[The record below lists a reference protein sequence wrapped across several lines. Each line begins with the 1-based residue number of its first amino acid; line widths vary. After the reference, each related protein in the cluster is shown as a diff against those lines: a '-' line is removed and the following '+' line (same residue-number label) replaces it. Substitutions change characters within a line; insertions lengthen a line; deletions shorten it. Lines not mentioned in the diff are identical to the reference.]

1 LHDSLR
7 ELKKKEA
14 IVQDRVKIGQVQLLS
29 DDWGVLKKTTYAL
42 RMRDGAWAEQTRETY
57 DRGNGATLLLYNRA
71 RRTVVLTR
79 QFRLPAY
86 VNGHDGFLVE
96 TAAGLLDGARPEQ
109 RIRDEVMEETG
120 YRVGAVRH
128 LWDAFMSPGSVTE
141 RLHFFVAEYEA
152 DDRPGTGGGLAE
164 EGEDL
169 EVLELGIDEA
179 LAMIGSGIVDGKTI
193 MLLQYAQQHLFAP
206 AGMMILI
213 AGPYRSGTDGD
224 PERIARNV
232 AAMEACVMPLYE
244 AGHLPVLGEW
254 LALPTVRL
262 AGSNEEG
269 DAVYDALFHPHA
281 QRLLARCDAVLR
293 IGGASS
299 GADLMVD
306 TARALGKPVYRS
318 LDAISVPD

>member
-1 LHDSLR
+1 M
-7 ELKKKEA
+7 
-14 IVQDRVKIGQVQLLS
+14 QNRVEIRDTRLLS
-29 DDWGVLKKTTYAL
+29 DNWGILKKTTYAV
-42 RMRDGAWAEQTRETY
+42 RGRDGTWREDTRETY
-57 DRGNGATLLLYNRA
+57 DRGNGATLLLYNVA

-96 TAAGLLDGARPEQ
+96 TAAGLLDGAHPEE
-109 RIRDEVMEETG
+109 RIRAEVEEETG
-120 YRVGAVRH
+120 YRVKTVRR

-141 RLHFFVAEYEA
+141 RLHFFVAEYEHA
-152 DDRPGTGGGLAE
+152 DRVGAGGGLAE

-169 EVLELGIDEA
+169 EVLELDIDA
-179 LAMIGSGIVDGKTI
+179 AVGMIGTGIVDGKTI
-193 MLLQYAQQHLFAP
+193 MLLQYAALHLFAP

-213 AGPYRSGTDGD
+213 AGPYRSGTNDD
-224 PERIARNV
+224 PDLIARNV
-232 AAMEACVMPLYE
+232 AAMEDCVVPLYR

-262 AGSNEEG
+262 AGSERAG
-269 DAVYDALFHPHA
+269 DAVFDAVFHPHA

-299 GADLMVD
+299 GADLMVE
-306 TARALGKPVYRS
+306 TARGLGKRIYWS
-318 LDAISVPD
+318 IEDVPAATKTIA

>member
-1 LHDSLR
+1 MQS
-7 ELKKKEA
+7 
-14 IVQDRVKIGQVQLLS
+14 RVEIRQVQLLS
-29 DDWGVLKKTTYAL
+29 NNWGVLNKVTYAL
-42 RMRDGAWAEQTRETY
+42 QDRAGAWAEHTRETY

-79 QFRLPAY
+79 QFRLSAH
-86 VNGHDGFLVE
+86 VNGHDGYLVE
-96 TAAGLLDGARPEQ
+96 AAAGLLDGAGPEE
-109 RIRDEVMEETG
+109 RIRAEVEEETG
-120 YRVGAVRH
+120 YRVGTVRR

-152 DDRPGTGGGLAE
+152 RDRVGAGGGIRE

-179 LAMIGSGIVDGKTI
+179 VAMIGSGIVDGKTI
-193 MLLQYAQQHLFAP
+193 MLLQYAQLHLFAP
-206 AGMMILI
+206 RGMMILV
-213 AGPYRSGTDGD
+213 AGPYRSGTGGD

-232 AAMEACVMPLYE
+232 AAMEACVIPLYR

-262 AGSNEEG
+262 AGSMCPG
-269 DAVYDALFHPHA
+269 DHVFDAVFHAHA

-293 IGGASS
+293 IEGESA
-299 GADLMVD
+299 GADLMVR
-306 TARALGKPVYRS
+306 TAQALGKRVFYA
-318 LDAISVPD
+318 LEAIPAA